1 MPPSLEQIFPEIYRL
16 HVDGNTLLVTRN
28 MTPGRTYYGEPTY
41 QVGGVEYRS
50 WNPTRS
56 KLAAAVMKGIGCM
69 PVKPGATVL
78 YLGAASGTTVSHVS
92 DVLGEAG
99 HVWGLDFAP
108 RALRDLLDKVAR
120 YRSNVSPILSDA
132 NRPMEYSSL
141 VPRVDAVFADVA
153 QPNQAEIV
161 VKNASIFLKRGG
173 WAMLSIKSRSV
184 DVRQRPRDVYDAQ
197 VEVLEGGGLKVRELV
212 ELDPYEK
219 DHAMALAEYA

>member
-1 MPPSLEQIFPEIYRL
+1 LPQSLEEMFPEIYRL
-16 HVDGNTLLVTRN
+16 RLDGGTLLVTRN

-56 KLAAAVMKGIGCM
+56 KLAAAIMKGIGCM
-69 PVKPGATVL
+69 PVKPGAMVL
-78 YLGAASGTTVSHVS
+78 YLGAASGTSVSHVS

-108 RALRDLLDKVAR
+108 RALRDLIDKVAR
-120 YRSNVSPILSDA
+120 YRSNVSPILGDA

-141 VPRVDAVFADVA
+141 VPAVFADVA

-161 VKNASIFLKRGG
+161 VKNASIFLRRGG
-173 WAMLSIKSRSV
+173 WVMLSIKSRSI
-184 DVRQRPRDVYDAQ
+184 DVKQRPSDVYDAQ
-197 VEVLEGGGLKVRELV
+197 VEVLEGGGLKVRELI

-219 DHAMALAEYA
+219 DHAMALAESA

>member
-1 MPPSLEQIFPEIYRL
+1 LPQSLEEIFPEIYRL
-16 HVDGNTLLVTRN
+16 RLDGNTLLVTKN

-41 QVGGVEYRS
+41 QVDVVEYRS

-56 KLAAAVMKGIGCM
+56 KLAAAIMKGIGYM
-69 PVKPGATVL
+69 PVKPGAKVL

-92 DVLGEAG
+92 DILGETG

-108 RALRDLLDKVAR
+108 RALRDLIDKVAR
-120 YRSNVSPILSDA
+120 YRSNVSPILGDA
-132 NRPMEYSSL
+132 NKPMEYLSL
-141 VPRVDAVFADVA
+141 VPKVDAVFADVA
-153 QPNQAEIV
+153 QPNQAEIM

-184 DVRQRPRDVYDAQ
+184 DVKQKPRDVYDAQ
-197 VEVLEGGGLKVRELV
+197 AEALEGDGLKVRELI

-219 DHAMALAEYA
+219 DHAMALAESA

>member
-1 MPPSLEQIFPEIYRL
+1 LPQSLEEIFPEIYRL
-16 HVDGNTLLVTRN
+16 LVDDNTLLVTRN

-41 QVGGVEYRS
+41 QVDTVEYRS

-56 KLAAAVMKGIGCM
+56 KLAAAIMKGIEYM

-92 DVLGEAG
+92 DVLGKTG

-108 RALRDLLDKVAR
+108 RSLRDLIDKVAR
-120 YRSNVSPILSDA
+120 YRGNVSPILGDA

-184 DVRQRPRDVYDAQ
+184 DVKQKPKDVYNAQ
-197 VEVLEGGGLKVRELV
+197 VKVLEGGGLKVRELI

-219 DHAMALAEYA
+219 DHAMALAESA

>member
-1 MPPSLEQIFPEIYRL
+1 MPQSVEEISPEIYRL
-16 HVDGNTLLVTRN
+16 RLDGNTLLVTRN

-41 QVGGVEYRS
+41 EVDGVEYRS

-56 KLAAAVMKGIGCM
+56 KLAAAIMKGVGVM
-69 PVKPGATVL
+69 PVKPGARVL

-92 DVLGEAG
+92 DILGETG
-99 HVWGLDFAP
+99 HVWALDFAP

-120 YRSNVSPILSDA
+120 YRSNVSPILGDA
-132 NRPMEYSSL
+132 NKPMEYSHL
-141 VPRVDAVFADVA
+141 VPMVDTVFADVA

-161 VKNASIFLKRGG
+161 VKNASMFLKEGG

-184 DVRQRPRDVYDAQ
+184 DVRRKPREIYEAQ
-197 VEVLEGGGLKVRELV
+197 VGVLESGGLKVRELV

-219 DHAMALAEYA
+219 DHAMALAESA

>member
-1 MPPSLEQIFPEIYRL
+1 LPQSLEEMFPKIYRL
-16 HVDGNTLLVTRN
+16 QADGNTLLVTRN

-41 QVGGVEYRS
+41 MVDGVEYRS

-56 KLAAAVMKGIGCM
+56 KLAAAVMKGVGHM
-69 PVKPGATVL
+69 PVRPGAMVL

-92 DVLGEAG
+92 DILGGTG
-99 HVWGLDFAP
+99 HVWALDFAP

-120 YRSNVSPILSDA
+120 YRQNVSPILGDA
-132 NRPMEYSSL
+132 NRPMEYSHL
-141 VPRVDAVFADVA
+141 VPMVDVVFADVA

-161 VKNASIFLKRGG
+161 VKNASMYLKEGG

-184 DVRQRPRDVYDAQ
+184 DVRRKPRDVYDAQ
-197 VEVLEGGGLKVRELV
+197 VEVLEAGGLKVRELV

-219 DHAMALAEYA
+219 DHAMALAESA

>member
-1 MPPSLEQIFPEIYRL
+1 MPQSLEELYPEIYKLRL
-16 HVDGNTLLVTRN
+16 DGNTLLVTRN

-41 QVGGVEYRS
+41 QMDAAEYRS

-56 KLAAAVMKGIGCM
+56 KLAAAIMKGIRYM
-69 PVKPGATVL
+69 PVRPGAKVL

-92 DVLGEAG
+92 DILGETG

-108 RALRDLLDKVAR
+108 RALRDLIDKVAR
-120 YRSNVSPILSDA
+120 YRTNVSPILGDA
-132 NRPMEYSSL
+132 NKPMEYSSL
-141 VPRVDAVFADVA
+141 VPKVDAVFADVA
-153 QPNQAEIV
+153 QPNQAEII

-184 DVRQRPRDVYDAQ
+184 DVKQKPRDVYDAQ
-197 VEVLEGGGLKVRELV
+197 VEGLEGGGLKVRELI

-219 DHAMALAEYA
+219 DHAMALAESA

>member
-1 MPPSLEQIFPEIYRL
+1 MPQSLEEMFPEIYKMC
-16 HVDGNTLLVTRN
+16 VEGNALLVTRN

-41 QVGGVEYRS
+41 IVDGVEYRS

-56 KLAAAVMKGIGCM
+56 KLAAAIMKGIGVM
-69 PVKPGATVL
+69 SVRPGTRVL

-92 DVLGEAG
+92 DILGETG
-99 HVWGLDFAP
+99 HVWALDFAP

-120 YRSNVSPILSDA
+120 YRSNVSPILGDA
-132 NRPMEYSSL
+132 NRPMEYSHL
-141 VPRVDAVFADVA
+141 VPVVDTVFADVA

-161 VKNASIFLKRGG
+161 VKNASMFLKEGG

-184 DVRQRPRDVYDAQ
+184 DVRRKPRDVYDAQ
-197 VEVLEGGGLKVRELV
+197 VGVLEGGGLKVRELV

-219 DHAMALAEYA
+219 DHAMALAESV

>member
-1 MPPSLEQIFPEIYRL
+1 LPQSIEEMFPEIYRL
-16 HVDGNTLLVTRN
+16 RVEGNALLVTRN

-41 QVGGVEYRS
+41 MVDGVEYRS

-56 KLAAAVMKGIGCM
+56 KLAAAIMKGIGVM
-69 PVKPGATVL
+69 PVRPGAMVL

-92 DVLGEAG
+92 DILGETG
-99 HVWGLDFAP
+99 HIWALDFAP

-120 YRSNVSPILSDA
+120 YRSNVSPILGDA
-132 NRPMEYSSL
+132 NRPMEYSHI
-141 VPRVDAVFADVA
+141 VPMVDTVFADVA

-161 VKNASIFLKRGG
+161 VKNASMFLKEGG

-184 DVRQRPRDVYDAQ
+184 DVRRKPRDVYDAQ
-197 VEVLEGGGLKVRELV
+197 VGVLEGGGLKVREFV

-219 DHAMALAEYA
+219 DHAMALAESV

>member
-1 MPPSLEQIFPEIYRL
+1 LPRSVETCFPEIYRL
-16 HVDGNTLLVTRN
+16 QLDGNTLLVTRN

-41 QVGGVEYRS
+41 EVDGVEYRS

-56 KLAAAVMKGIGCM
+56 KLAAAILKGVGIM
-69 PVKPGATVL
+69 PVRPGATVL

-92 DVLGEAG
+92 DIIGEDG
-99 HVWGLDFAP
+99 HVWAVDFAP

-120 YRSNVSPILSDA
+120 YRSNVSPILGDA
-132 NRPMEYSSL
+132 NEPMGYSSL

-161 VKNASIFLKRGG
+161 VKNASMFLKEGG

-184 DVRQRPRDVYDAQ
+184 DVRRKPRDVYEAE
-197 VEVLEGGGLKVRELV
+197 VRVLEDGGLKVRELV

-219 DHAMALAEYA
+219 DHAMALAESA

>member
-1 MPPSLEQIFPEIYRL
+1 MPQSLEEIFPEIYRL
-16 HVDGNTLLVTRN
+16 RQEDNTFLVTRN

-41 QVGGVEYRS
+41 PVDGVEYRS

-56 KLAAAVMKGIGCM
+56 KLAAVIMKGVGIM

-92 DVLGEAG
+92 DILGETG
-99 HVWGLDFAP
+99 HVWALDFAP

-120 YRSNVSPILSDA
+120 YRSNVSPILGDA
-132 NRPMEYSSL
+132 NKPMDYSHL
-141 VPRVDAVFADVA
+141 VPMVDAVFSDVA

-161 VKNASIFLKRGG
+161 IKNASMFLKSGG
-173 WAMLSIKSRSV
+173 WTMLSIKSRSV
-184 DVRQRPRDVYDAQ
+184 DVRRKPRDVYEAE
-197 VEVLEGGGLKVRELV
+197 VVVLEGGGLKVRGLV

-219 DHAMALAEYA
+219 DHAMALAESA

>member
-1 MPPSLEQIFPEIYRL
+1 LPQSLEQIYPEIYKLR
-16 HVDGNTLLVTRN
+16 VDGITLLVTRN

-41 QVGGVEYRS
+41 QVEGVDYRS

-56 KLAAAVMKGIGCM
+56 KLAAAIMKGIGRM
-69 PVKPGATVL
+69 PIKPGATVL

-99 HVWGLDFAP
+99 HVWALDFAP
-108 RALRDLLDKVAR
+108 RALRDLIDKLAK
-120 YRSNVSPILSDA
+120 YRSNVSPILGDA
-132 NRPMEYSSL
+132 NRPAEYSFL

-161 VKNASIFLKRGG
+161 VKNASMFLEKGG
-173 WAMLSIKSRSV
+173 WTMLSIKSRSV
-184 DVRQRPRDVYDAQ
+184 DVTQRPRDVYDAQ
-197 VEVLEGGGLKVRELV
+197 VEVLEHGGLKVRELI

-219 DHAMALAEYA
+219 DHAMALAESA